1 LRAED
6 FAFVFA
12 FALVFALAFAMR
24 TSLLLT
30 LPGAWRGTA
39 TAGRSPVRIDTVIN
53 KTRRRTP
60 LFLSFATD

>member
-6 FAFVFA
+6 FAFVFVFA
-12 FALVFALAFAMR
+12 FALVLAMR
-24 TSLLLT
+24 TSLLLS

-39 TAGRSPVRIDTVIN
+39 TAGRSPVRIDAAIN

>member
-12 FALVFALAFAMR
+12 FALAFAMR

-30 LPGAWRGTA
+30 LPGAWRESA
-39 TAGRSPVRIDTVIN
+39 TAGRSPVRIDAAIN

-60 LFLSFATD
+60 LFLSSATD